1 MNSRLILML
10 VLTFCFCALINT
22 APMETQIEEETSSNI
37 EKTYNELQ
45 NLKRVVRQ
53 CPFSGGG
60 GFPGGAGGGPDL
72 NQMISIARTVL
83 SMLDGANAG
92 GSGGFGGA
100 GGMPGLPG
108 GDGTNTQVDSNV
120 LGRLMR
126 GRRG

>member
-10 VLTFCFCALINT
+10 VLTFCTCALVST
-22 APMETQIEEETSSNI
+22 APMEAQNEEETDKDI

-45 NLKRVVRQ
+45 DLKRVVRQ

-60 GFPGGAGGGPDL
+60 GGFSGGPGGAGGPDL

-83 SMLDGANAG
+83 NMLDGGNAG
-92 GSGGFGGA
+92 GAGGFGG
-100 GGMPGLPG
+100 GGPGV
-108 GDGTNTQVDSNV
+108 DGTNPQVDNNV
-120 LGRLMR
+120 LGRLR